1 VKFLTLALALLVS
14 VVATAQP
21 SSDEGSVRRVVQ
33 AFYDAFNSDGFDG
46 AVQFTTEDWNH
57 ITPLGG
63 RTRGRTVV
71 LQQLKQVHATFL
83 KGVIET
89 IEDVDVRFATPDVAV
104 ATVTSRATSFTTPD
118 GVERKNPHQIRTF
131 VVTKRAGR
139 WLIMQDHATYTTPQ
153 PGAQR

>member
-1 VKFLTLALALLVS
+1 MKFLTLAIALLVS

-21 SSDEGSVRRVVQ
+21 SSDEASVRLVVQ

-46 AVQFTTEDWNH
+46 AGQFTTEDWNH

-89 IEDVDVRFATPDVAV
+89 IHDTWPNRVAFLV
-104 ATVTSRATSFTTPD
+104 LVSP
-118 GVERKNPHQIRTF
+118 
-131 VVTKRAGR
+131 
-139 WLIMQDHATYTTPQ
+139 
-153 PGAQR
+153 PGTM